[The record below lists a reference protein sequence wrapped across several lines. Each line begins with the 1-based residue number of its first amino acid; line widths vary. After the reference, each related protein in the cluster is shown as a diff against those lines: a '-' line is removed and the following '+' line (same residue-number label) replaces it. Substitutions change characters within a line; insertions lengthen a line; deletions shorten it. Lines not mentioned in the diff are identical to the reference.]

1 MAKRATI
8 EQLTFGLLITD
19 PQTHRIQSMRKPRS
33 CLSCGGTFA
42 SFGPG
47 NRICGTC
54 KDRECW
60 SGPTDFSLPTPGFE
74 RI

>member
-8 EQLTFGLLITD
+8 EQLTFGLIVTD
-19 PQTHRIQSMRKPRS
+19 PEKHRIQSMRKTRS

-47 NRICGTC
+47 NRICSGC
-54 KDRECW
+54 KEREAW
-60 SGPTDFSLPTPGFE
+60 SLPADYSVADARF
-74 RI
+74 